1 MEKKKKF
8 ILVTLFVVMA
18 VGYNMYSSKGNVSFS
33 ELTLAN
39 MEALAGSD
47 ETDDCDYQNGYTKF
61 SGKEGGA
68 YDCCKKW
75 VNNAPAK
82 DAKFCR

>member
-8 ILVTLFVVMA
+8 ILVILFIAMA
-18 VGYNMYSSKGNVSFS
+18 VGYNMYSSKGNVRFT

-47 ETDDCDYQNGYTKF
+47 ETDKCNYQNGYTKF
-61 SGKEGGA
+61 GSKDGGA
-68 YDCCKKW
+68 YDCCQKW
-75 VNNAPAK
+75 VNNAPDK